1 MMLVF
6 VIRIVCDSY
15 YVGIGHRPPGGLVA
29 NPHRSTSRGR
39 DAHTTPGLVVRGISF
54 AAFGLPDE
62 NPVIATLP
70 WHLVAS
76 TAVSE
81 QWLKR
86 DGLK

>member
-1 MMLVF
+1 V
-6 VIRIVCDSY
+6 VWWQI
-15 YVGIGHRPPGGLVA
+15 PT
-29 NPHRSTSRGR
+29 RSTSRGR
-39 DAHTTPGLVVRGISF
+39 DAHTTPGLVMRGVSF

-70 WHLVAS
+70 RHLIAG

>member
-6 VIRIVCDSY
+6 VIRIVCESY

-29 NPHRSTSRGR
+29 NPHRSTSRGW

-62 NPVIATLP
+62 NPVIATLQ

>member
-1 MMLVF
+1 M
-6 VIRIVCDSY
+6 
-15 YVGIGHRPPGGLVA
+15 
-29 NPHRSTSRGR
+29 
-39 DAHTTPGLVVRGISF
+39 RGISF

-62 NPVIATLP
+62 NPVIATLQ

-76 TAVSE
+76 TAVLE

>member
-29 NPHRSTSRGR
+29 NPHPQHLAGSGRSHYTRF
-39 DAHTTPGLVVRGISF
+39 VVRGISF

-62 NPVIATLP
+62 NPVIATLQ